1 MSSKSDNGGQPETA
15 PVPESAN
22 GRAAAIAQL
31 AFEKWTARGCPD
43 GDDQR
48 DWYDAEREI
57 SAAMSSQSAASA
69 PARSRKGSVRS

>member
-1 MSSKSDNGGQPETA
+1 MSSKIDNAGRPEAA
-15 PVPESAN
+15 PAPESAN

-31 AFEKWTARGCPD
+31 AFEKWSARGCPN

-57 SAAMSSQSAASA
+57 SAAMSSQSTASA
-69 PARSRKGSVRS
+69 PVRSRKASVRP

>member
-1 MSSKSDNGGQPETA
+1 MSSKSDNAGQPEAA
-15 PVPESAN
+15 PAPESTG

-57 SAAMSSQSAASA
+57 LGAMPSRSTASA

>member
-1 MSSKSDNGGQPETA
+1 MSFKSNNPGQPEA
-15 PVPESAN
+15 VPAPESTN
-22 GRAAAIAQL
+22 GPAAAIAQL

-57 SAAMSSQSAASA
+57 SAAMSSQSTESA
-69 PARSRKGSVRS
+69 PTRSRKGSVRP

>member
-1 MSSKSDNGGQPETA
+1 MRSKSDNSGQVEAA
-15 PVPESAN
+15 PAPESAD

-57 SAAMSSQSAASA
+57 SAAMSSPSMAST
-69 PARSRKGSVRS
+69 PARSRTGSVRP